1 MKDVK
6 VMRNDWSIVQPII
19 SEQWVD
25 NGNVCFERTEA
36 ENLLYIKPLLQ
47 NIGAVR
53 SDVTVLHSLVL
64 DNNVFTDLLENRYPA
79 NNRFIENIVRQFP
92 IELNPILAI
101 VEQRQKYIKAT
112 DALKAYAEYLEITF
126 GFTAAKQGV
135 VEFESSLLIHKESLT
150 QNIDLLSGYLSA
162 ITYLYHSKGTAG
174 EKLEWLSGLIKNAD
188 LPYFQLHF
196 YFAAL
201 VFLAKESPHLFY
213 SKDIQ
218 KINKDMKIES
228 TFEGQKKKIMNL
240 SNDLALPAMALFHA
254 GTPVR
259 TIVFPYIV
267 TRDRLVQLFLRELTC
282 QDIQD
287 AGLGRSNGA
296 WRLKDGGLINK
307 NLGSF
312 IQKHFPYRLDA
323 STKEDIA
330 IRKVNLKEFEKSY
343 LMKSLELK
351 K

>member
-1 MKDVK
+1 MT
-6 VMRNDWSIVQPII
+6 RNDWIIVKPILE
-19 SEQWVD
+19 EQWIDV
-25 NGNVCFERTEA
+25 GKAYTERTDA
-36 ENLLYIKPLLQ
+36 ESLLYIKPLLQ

-53 SDVTVLHSLVL
+53 SDVVVLHSLVL
-64 DNNVFTDLLENRYPA
+64 DNNVFTDLLQNRYPE
-79 NNRFIENIVRQFP
+79 NNRFLENIVRKIP

-101 VEQRQKYIKAT
+101 IEQRQKYGKAT
-112 DALKAYAEYLEITF
+112 DALKAYAEYLDITF
-126 GFTAAKQGV
+126 GSSAAKHGV
-135 VEFESSLLIHKESLT
+135 VEFENSLLMHKESLT

-162 ITYLYHSKGTAG
+162 ITYLYHLKGTAG

-254 GTPVR
+254 GTPVG

-282 QDIQD
+282 QQVQD
-287 AGLGRSNGA
+287 AGLGRSNGD
-296 WRLKDGGLINK
+296 WRLKNGGLLYNK
-307 NLGSF
+307 LGSF
-312 IQKHFPYRLDA
+312 IQKHFPYRFNT

-330 IRKVNLKEFEKSY
+330 IRKVNLKEFESSY